1 MADKLCPVCGKIARF
16 VTQVGANKVLIRHFS
31 KRYEDCTQEGEGVT
45 SGGGHVEHHATGRAL
60 KNEALDEHEIAKV
73 RPIYRCREYLQ
84 ALYKRRVLALD
95 PGLGRGPDLGDLA
108 RVNADDARTFCDVN
122 LITRGPWLGA
132 VFRPK
137 AWVWDGITHSTD
149 PIQHGAML
157 KQWRYVD
164 G

>member
-16 VTQVGANKVLIRHFS
+16 ITQVGPNKVLIRHFS

-60 KNEALDEHEIAKV
+60 KNEALSEHEIAKV
-73 RPIYRCREYLQ
+73 RPIYRCREYLAQLYQRRAQ
-84 ALYKRRVLALD
+84 ADAI
-95 PGLGRGPDLGDLA
+95 LGRAGQA

-122 LITRGPWLGA
+122 LIPRGPWLGA
-132 VFRPK
+132 VFRGK
-137 AWVWDGITHSTD
+137 AWAWSGITHSMD